1 MDCVKIEI
9 GVVMK
14 KEEILKKVDC
24 LYNMYH
30 EGKLGGEIM
39 PEDENPKLEKSSKQN
54 YSSNIKRFRINNLFR
69 RISKFS
75 R

>member
-1 MDCVKIEI
+1 
-9 GVVMK
+9 
-14 KEEILKKVDC
+14 
-24 LYNMYH
+24 MYH